1 MEEMID
7 FEFEEDVKEQA
18 YDSDYMVDTIKAYMQ
33 RINAIP
39 LLSAEEEKD
48 LSAKVAKGDAVARN
62 LMIESNLRL
71 VVSVAKRYRNYTS
84 IPFLDLIQEGN
95 LGLIKAVEK
104 FDGEKGY
111 KFSTYATWWIRQSI
125 SKAITDQSRTVRLPM
140 HITTLLSQMHK
151 SIAELTLKNSKEPT
165 VEQIAAHM
173 KTSVKKVKMLQ
184 EIIKEPISINTA
196 LNDDEEGTIED
207 LIADESVECP
217 VMTMQEE
224 ARKNRLNEILSTLS
238 SKEAE
243 VITLR
248 FGLDDGKPKTLD
260 EVGKYFKLSKERV
273 RQIENKALDKLRH
286 PIRANQLK
294 EFLEV

>member
-7 FEFEEDVKEQA
+7 FEFEEDVKKQT

-33 RINAIP
+33 SINAIP
-39 LLSAEEEKD
+39 LLSPEEEKK
-48 LSAKVAKGDAVARN
+48 LSAQVAKGDAFARSR
-62 LMIESNLRL
+62 MIESNLRL

-111 KFSTYATWWIRQSI
+111 KFSTYATWWIRQAI

-140 HITTLLSQMHK
+140 HITTLLSQMHR
-151 SIAELTLKNSKEPT
+151 SIAELTLKNSKEPSL
-165 VEQIAAHM
+165 EQIAAHM

-217 VMTMQEE
+217 VLSLHEE
-224 ARKNRLNEILSTLS
+224 ARKAKVNEILSTLS
-238 SKEAE
+238 SKEIE

-248 FGLDDGKPKTLD
+248 FGLKDGKPKTLD